1 MGRLLQKT
9 FVQVFAK
16 FFKPRT
22 FDHCRGWI
30 FNVMLIAAW
39 PLILFPIDDR
49 WMGGS
54 WCSCV
59 SPVVVPVI
67 KDWVLANICEV
78 VIDMVHCCTAV
89 CILLEGELT
98 SGTHAAA
105 WILHLQSFLR
115 NTTHS
120 QRMLGRHF
128 SFMDGVVVGVQRF
141 SVGVPPVTATISSL
155 LYPSG
160 SSFLTTVLQGI
171 WPSLFYCFLQPIF
184 LPELHDLANLSLTHP
199 LCFVPSVLLVV
210 DCKVHCTT
218 LFKFTSS
225 AADRQTD
232 MFLFGVLYKDS
243 TLTTISK

>member
-141 SVGVPPVTATISSL
+141 SVGVPSDSNNFISALSKWVQLSNDSFAGHMAVTLLLLSSTDI
-155 LYPSG
+155 PSRIAW
-160 SSFLTTVLQGI
+160 SCQSFLDPSFVLCTKCVACSWLQGTLHH
-171 WPSLFYCFLQPIF
+171 SL
-184 LPELHDLANLSLTHP
+184 
-199 LCFVPSVLLVV
+199 
-210 DCKVHCTT
+210 
-218 LFKFTSS
+218 
-225 AADRQTD
+225 
-232 MFLFGVLYKDS
+232 
-243 TLTTISK
+243 